1 MEAPIGVTI
10 FAKDADPLGP
20 NLNTHQNGPSFDD
33 KSRENRL
40 MSYLNPPGV
49 SCTQENIIVLTEQCK
64 YFISPFGLHCP
75 PRSP

>member
-40 MSYLNPPGV
+40 MSYTVIEKPILLIFFV
-49 SCTQENIIVLTEQCK
+49 KFIELIVFNRK
-64 YFISPFGLHCP
+64 FP
-75 PRSP
+75 